1 MAAHACRR
9 RALVPSPGV
18 ACRAIDGGVHPRQ
31 RKPSELQ
38 MIKLRAKPGID
49 AVALLALHRKG
60 GGYVIR
66 FRGLLVGA
74 LVARI
79 ALDGK
84 SLKLPDRL
92 ALMAVRTIQ
101 SGMSSHQWEAVIVF
115 LDPLH
120 NDVPPFHGMALFAV
134 GSHLAAMNVSV
145 AIGTI
150 GSGVR
155 EH

>member
-1 MAAHACRR
+1 M
-9 RALVPSPGV
+9 
-18 ACRAIDGGVHPRQ
+18 ACRAIEGGVYPRK

-49 AVALLALHRKG
+49 GMALLALNGKG
-60 GGYVIR
+60 GSNVIG
-66 FRGLLVGA
+66 FCGLLICA

-79 ALDGK
+79 TLDGK
-84 SLKLPDRL
+84 PLELPDRL

-115 LDPLH
+115 PYPLQ

-145 AIGTI
+145 AIRTI

-155 EH
+155 EHWLGVTLRASHSLVQAT